1 MSFKFFN
8 WFKKENNTIVTSSNY
23 KLDIHSHL
31 IPGIDDGV
39 KDLNEA
45 IEVIEALK
53 ELGYTRLITTPHVM
67 QGVYANTKT
76 ILLEKLADLK
86 QVILERKLDISI
98 EVSAEYYVDEY
109 FIELLKTNKSELLPI
124 NDTYILI
131 ETGFLQKSPLL
142 EEAVFL
148 IQALGYKPLLAH
160 PERYIY
166 MHQDVQ
172 YYTKL
177 KERGVL
183 FQLNLTSLTGHY
195 SLEVKRIANKLID
208 LGYYDCVGSDCHGM
222 RHVNLMKLAFQT
234 NEYTKL
240 TKHSVINSSI

>member
-1 MSFKFFN
+1 MSFNFLN
-8 WFKKENNTIVTSSNY
+8 WFKKESNTTISSVY
-23 KLDIHSHL
+23 ELDIHSHL

-39 KDLNEA
+39 KDFDEA
-45 IEVIEALK
+45 IEVILALK
-53 ELGYTRLITTPHVM
+53 ELGYKKFITTPHVM
-67 QGVYANTKT
+67 QGVYANTKA
-76 ILLEKLADLK
+76 ILIEKLANLNE
-86 QVILERKLDISI
+86 VIKAKMIDVSI
-98 EVSAEYYVDEY
+98 DVSAEYYVDEY
-109 FIELLKTNKSELLPI
+109 FIDLLKTNKSELLPI
-124 NDTYILI
+124 NNTYILI

-166 MHQDVQ
+166 MHDDLK

-195 SLEVKRIANKLID
+195 SVEVKRIANKLIE
-208 LGYYDCVGSDCHGM
+208 LGYYDCAGSDCHGM
-222 RHVNLMKLAFQT
+222 RHVNLLKSAFQT
-234 NEYTKL
+234 DDYLKL
-240 TKHSVINSSI
+240 TKRSVINSSI